1 VEDLRVKV
9 ANPHLLLGDIV
20 LANFVVGI
28 VPPQNGYE
36 GVERCMEDS
45 GANIPCRIMSPNG
58 P

>member
-1 VEDLRVKV
+1 MKV